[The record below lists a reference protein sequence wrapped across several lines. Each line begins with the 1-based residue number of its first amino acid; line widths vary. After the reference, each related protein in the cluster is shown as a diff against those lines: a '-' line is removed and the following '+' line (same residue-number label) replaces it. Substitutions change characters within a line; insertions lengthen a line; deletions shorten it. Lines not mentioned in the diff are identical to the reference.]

1 MTRTFAS
8 ILATLFV
15 SGCAAQPPRPMQLRR
30 VTLYQNGIGYFERTG
45 VLGGATL
52 RLALARG
59 ELDDV
64 LKTLTVIDRQGAGVA
79 TVDVPQIGD
88 SARTVAI
95 DVRMAA
101 GRAHDLLVGYA
112 VPTPT
117 WKAAYRVVLDEPAK
131 PALLQAW
138 AMVHNASQE
147 DWRGVQLTLGTG
159 APMSFAQDMTKPQYV
174 ARPDVTGHMVQP
186 TVLGPID
193 NENGMIVDRDGDA
206 IPDAVDKCPDDDEA
220 FNGTDD
226 DDGCPDRGRVVVRD
240 SSFVILEHVVFAAN
254 SETLTPASE
263 DVIAAVAAAMVG
275 NPNIA
280 LVEIGGHTS
289 SDEGD
294 GWALSARRATAVR
307 AALIAHG
314 VAASRL
320 EIQPYAAVQPLASND
335 TPAGREKNRRTS
347 FQILKRSGTEPVTR
361 ATSRPL
367 PTVDAAAMQ
376 ASTRARTTPTGIAG
390 SVRYVLTDPVTIG
403 RGKSTMV
410 SILNKPITGEDVLLF
425 RPDDN
430 APGSAT
436 HPFRAAR
443 LVNTSGFTLESG
455 PIAIYAGGTFVGD
468 SLLDRLQVDETAWIP
483 YALDG
488 GTTVTRTSV
497 PDERPIRL
505 VAMTRGVLT
514 VENAGILTTT
524 YTIVAGRDATR
535 TIYIRHAKTPRYTP
549 RDLPPRTIEQPDA
562 YLVPIPLSAATTS
575 TFTIEE
581 REPRHATIEIV
592 RADDTALAAYLE
604 GAHLPAP
611 ILERI
616 KTAAAL
622 RRDMATLEDDARKI
636 RSRIVDI
643 SQRAIELRES
653 LRAIDKVRG
662 ADDLRKKLL
671 AGLASTTAESDAL
684 ARSLGERTEALA
696 TARARLADAIRDLTI
711 EVIP

>member
-1 MTRTFAS
+1 MTRTLAS
-8 ILATLFV
+8 VIATLLV
-15 SGCAAQPPRPMQLRR
+15 SGCAAPKPRPMQLRR

-79 TVDVPQIGD
+79 TVDVPQISD

-174 ARPDVTGHMVQP
+174 ARPDVTGNMVQP
-186 TVLGPID
+186 TVLGPIG
-193 NENGMIVDRDGDA
+193 NENGMIIDRDGDA
-206 IPDAVDKCPDDDEA
+206 IPDAVDKCPDEDEA

-226 DDGCPDRGRVVVRD
+226 EDGCPDRGTVVVRD
-240 SSFVILEHVVFAAN
+240 SSVVILEHVVFAAN
-254 SETLTPASE
+254 SETITPASQR
-263 DVIAAVAAAMVG
+263 VIAAAAEAMVG
-275 NPNIA
+275 NPDIA

-289 SDEGD
+289 SDEAD

-307 AALIAHG
+307 AAMIANG
-314 VAASRL
+314 VAPSRL
-320 EIQPYAAVQPLASND
+320 EIQPYAAVQPLATND

-347 FQILKRSGTEPVTR
+347 FLILKRADTEPVTR
-361 ATSRPL
+361 SIASRPL
-367 PTVDAAAMQ
+367 PTIDAAAMQ
-376 ASTRARTTPTGIAG
+376 ASTHARTTPTGVAG

-410 SILNKPITGEDVLLF
+410 SILNKPIAGDDVLLF

-443 LVNTSGFTLESG
+443 LVNTSGFTLETG

-468 SLLDRLQVDETAWIP
+468 SILDRLQVDETAWIP

-488 GTTVTRTSV
+488 GTTVTRSAI

-505 VAMTRGVLT
+505 VAINRGVLT

-535 TIYIRHAKTPRYTP
+535 TIYIRHPKTPRYTP
-549 RDLPPRTIEQPDA
+549 RDLPPHTIEQPDA
-562 YLVPIPLSAATTS
+562 YLVPIPLSAAKTS
-575 TFTIEE
+575 TLTIEE
-581 REPRHATIEIV
+581 REPRRATIEIV
-592 RADDTALAAYLE
+592 RADDTTLAAYLE
-604 GAHLPAP
+604 GAQLPAP

-622 RRDMATLEDDARKI
+622 RRDMATLDDDARKI

-643 SQRAIELRES
+643 SQRAIELRDS

-671 AGLASTTAESDAL
+671 AGLASTTAESDTL
-684 ARSLGERTEALA
+684 ARSLGEKTEALA
-696 TARARLADAIRDLTI
+696 TARARLAEAIRDLTI
-711 EVIP
+711 E